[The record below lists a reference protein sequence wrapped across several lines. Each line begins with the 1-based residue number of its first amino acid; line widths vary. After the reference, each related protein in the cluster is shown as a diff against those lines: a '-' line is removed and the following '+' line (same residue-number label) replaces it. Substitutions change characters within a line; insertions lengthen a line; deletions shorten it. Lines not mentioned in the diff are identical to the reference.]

1 MAGVDAKGLAPGD
14 WTLRTR
20 QARAVVGVELRK
32 ILGGR
37 RAVPVCLLAGL
48 PVVIMFLI
56 AVEAPSLRSGEART
70 MFSYVFSVVILGATV
85 FFGCAVVFTNLFRG
99 EVLRRSL
106 HFYLL
111 SPIRREVLTVGK
123 YAAGLLA
130 VYALF
135 GAATLLSYPIFVSIV
150 VVAGEGVEGGLLA
163 DMLSYLAITV
173 LACTAYGAVFLLF
186 GTLFRN
192 PILPVAGLLGWEM
205 LNFLL
210 PSAIK
215 FLSVSYHLKTLLP
228 VPSMPPRAV
237 AVLAETAPS
246 ASTAVTSL
254 LVLSLLSATLACL
267 RVRRMEIRYTEA

>member
-1 MAGVDAKGLAPGD
+1 MMAGVDAKGLAPGD

-48 PVVIMFLI
+48 PVLIMFLI
-56 AVEAPSLRSGEART
+56 AVEVPSLGEART

-85 FFGCAVVFTNLFRG
+85 FFGCALVFTNLFRG

-135 GAATLLSYPIFVSIV
+135 GAVTLLSYLIFLSIV
-150 VVAGEGVEGGLLA
+150 GGEAVEGGLLA
-163 DMLSYLAITV
+163 DMLGYLAITV

-254 LVLSLLSATLACL
+254 LVLSILSATLACL

>member
-1 MAGVDAKGLAPGD
+1 MMAGVDAKGLAPGD

-48 PVVIMFLI
+48 PVLIMLLI
-56 AVEAPSLRSGEART
+56 AVEVPSLGEART

-85 FFGCAVVFTNLFRG
+85 FFGCALVFTNLFRG

-135 GAATLLSYPIFVSIV
+135 GAVTLLSYLIFLSIV
-150 VVAGEGVEGGLLA
+150 GGEAVEGGLLA
-163 DMLSYLAITV
+163 DMLGYLAITV

-267 RVRRMEIRYTEA
+267 RARRMEIRYSEA

>member
-1 MAGVDAKGLAPGD
+1 MMAGVDAKGLAPGD

-48 PVVIMFLI
+48 PVLIMLLI
-56 AVEAPSLRSGEART
+56 AVEVPSLGEART

-85 FFGCAVVFTNLFRG
+85 FFGCALVFTNLFRG

-135 GAATLLSYPIFVSIV
+135 GAVTLLSYLIFLSIV
-150 VVAGEGVEGGLLA
+150 GGEAVEGGFLA
-163 DMLSYLAITV
+163 DMLGYLAITV

-254 LVLSLLSATLACL
+254 LVLSILSATLACL

>member
-1 MAGVDAKGLAPGD
+1 M
-14 WTLRTR
+14 
-20 QARAVVGVELRK
+20 
-32 ILGGR
+32 
-37 RAVPVCLLAGL
+37 PVCLLAGL

-135 GAATLLSYPIFVSIV
+135 GAVTLLSYLIFLSIV
-150 VVAGEGVEGGLLA
+150 GGEAVEGGLLA
-163 DMLSYLAITV
+163 DMFGYLAITV

-228 VPSMPPRAV
+228 VPSMSPRAV